1 MGTTNYA
8 RLGEVCKFENGDRS
22 SNYPNKKDFVDEGI
36 PFIRGGDIDESGL
49 NYLNLDHIT
58 TEKYISLR
66 AGKAKYGDLLMSL
79 RGSLNKVIM
88 CPFREAA
95 IASALV
101 ILKPNESIVLKD
113 YLYYVITSS
122 YFSKLCENYNNGSV
136 QANLSVSVIKDFL
149 IPIPSI
155 EEQKNFLKIIKT
167 LDKKI
172 NNNSIINTKLEDYV
186 KTIYHYW
193 FLQFDFP
200 DTNSHPYKTSGR
212 KMIYD
217 DVVKRE
223 IPENWKAA
231 KVKDIISH
239 INTGLNPRQNFVLNN
254 GDIRYITVKNLTTK
268 GTIDFTTC
276 DTIDEEALKKV
287 HKRSDISKGDIL
299 FASIAPL
306 GRCVIIREDP
316 NGWDI
321 NESVFSIRPKSK
333 NLSEY
338 LYMFFMSEAFIK
350 KAEQSSTGSVFSGI
364 RISVLEDMKIVV
376 PPEDILDKFNQIV
389 SPIFDLKYRNEL
401 ENQKLKELRDF
412 LLPLLLNGQVTITD
426 ES

>member
-1 MGTTNYA
+1 MIKASEYCAKIFDGTHDTPKPTQSGEYLVTSKCLLDGKIDFSSAYKISKEDYNEVNRRSQVSQYDILFSMIGTIGNTYLEESSDINYA
-8 RLGEVCKFENGDRS
+8 IKNIGVFSCRNREKAIFL
-22 SNYPNKKDFVDEGI
+22 YY
-36 PFIRGGDIDESGL
+36 
-49 NYLNLDHIT
+49 YLQSPYAK
-58 TEKYISLR
+58 KYIERSLDGAVQKFLSLEKMR
-66 AGKAKYGDLLMSL
+66 NFPVPEFSESTYKAVSEL
-79 RGSLNKVIM
+79 RRIDDKIS
-88 CPFREAA
+88 
-95 IASALV
+95 
-101 ILKPNESIVLKD
+101 
-113 YLYYVITSS
+113 T
-122 YFSKLCENYNNGSV
+122 NN
-136 QANLSVSVIKDFL
+136 
-149 IPIPSI
+149 
-155 EEQKNFLKIIKT
+155 KIIET
-167 LDKKI
+167 
-172 NNNSIINTKLEDYV
+172 SEKLMHE
-186 KTIYHYW
+186 IYDYW
-193 FLQFDFP
+193 FVQFDFP
-200 DTNSHPYKTSGR
+200 SEEGRPYKSSGG
-212 KMIYD
+212 KMIHD
-217 DVVKRE
+217 DILNRE
-223 IPENWKAA
+223 IPDDWKITTI
-231 KVKDIISH
+231 KDVISH

-254 GDIRYITVKNLTTK
+254 GDIKYITVKNLTTK
-268 GTIDFTTC
+268 GAIDFTTC

-338 LYMFFMSEAFIK
+338 LYMFFMNEAFIK

-412 LLPLLLNGQVTITD
+412 LLPLLLNNQITIAN

>member
-1 MGTTNYA
+1 MIKASEYCAKIFDGTHDTPKPTQSGEYLVTSKCLLDGKIDFSSAYKISKEDYNEVNRRSQVSQYDILFSMIGTIGNTYLEESSDINYA
-8 RLGEVCKFENGDRS
+8 IKNIGVFSCRNREKAIFL
-22 SNYPNKKDFVDEGI
+22 YY
-36 PFIRGGDIDESGL
+36 
-49 NYLNLDHIT
+49 YLQSPYAK
-58 TEKYISLR
+58 KYIERSLDGAVQKFLSLEKMR
-66 AGKAKYGDLLMSL
+66 NFPVPEFSESTYKAVSEL
-79 RGSLNKVIM
+79 RRIDDKIS
-88 CPFREAA
+88 
-95 IASALV
+95 
-101 ILKPNESIVLKD
+101 
-113 YLYYVITSS
+113 T
-122 YFSKLCENYNNGSV
+122 NN
-136 QANLSVSVIKDFL
+136 
-149 IPIPSI
+149 
-155 EEQKNFLKIIKT
+155 KIIET
-167 LDKKI
+167 
-172 NNNSIINTKLEDYV
+172 SEKLMHE
-186 KTIYHYW
+186 IYDYW
-193 FLQFDFP
+193 FVQFDFP
-200 DTNSHPYKTSGR
+200 SEEGRPYKSSGG
-212 KMIYD
+212 KMIHD
-217 DVVKRE
+217 DILNRE
-223 IPENWKAA
+223 IPDDWKITTI
-231 KVKDIISH
+231 KDVISH

-254 GDIRYITVKNLTTK
+254 GDIKYITVKNLTTK
-268 GTIDFTTC
+268 GAIDFTTC

-338 LYMFFMSEAFIK
+338 LYMFFMNEAFIK

-412 LLPLLLNGQVTITD
+412 LLPLLLNNQVTIAN

>member
-1 MGTTNYA
+1 MNDLKNYC
-8 RLGEVCKFENGDRS
+8 LNITDGEHGSVIDDNNGDCYLL
-22 SNYPNKKDFVDEGI
+22 SNKNI
-36 PFIRGGDIDESGL
+36 IDG
-49 NYLNLDHIT
+49 
-58 TEKYISLR
+58 
-66 AGKAKYGDLLMSL
+66 
-79 RGSLNKVIM
+79 
-88 CPFREAA
+88 
-95 IASALV
+95 
-101 ILKPNESIVLKD
+101 
-113 YLYYVITSS
+113 
-122 YFSKLCENYNNGSV
+122 
-136 QANLSVSVIKDFL
+136 
-149 IPIPSI
+149 
-155 EEQKNFLKIIKT
+155 KIIITDDDRKINKKT
-167 LDKKI
+167 LDIINKRVKLEKGDVLISTVGTLGKTAVVIDDNPNYTFQRSVGVIKPNRQLLLPDFLKYMLDSEQYQKMLTNNSKGAIQKCIFINDLKRLKVSVPDIETQRRAIELPKYIDDKI
-172 NNNSIINTKLEDYV
+172 NNNNIINAKLDELT
-186 KTIYHYW
+186 KTIYTYW

-200 DTNSHPYKTSGR
+200 DTNSHPYKTSGG
-212 KMIYD
+212 KMIYN
-217 DVVKRE
+217 DVAKRE

-276 DTIDEEALKKV
+276 DTIDEEALEKV

-412 LLPLLLNGQVTITD
+412 LLPLLLNGQATITD